1 MLSIFTVFIIN
12 KFKYLQFIAEENRV
26 ERREMFKFPKVEMVE
41 LS

>member
-26 ERREMFKFPKVEMVE
+26 ERREMFKFTKVEMVE